1 MGNTD
6 EYKQFEQQWIAEI
19 EAGNPSTMEKG
30 NRFSCK
36 LITQWLDI
44 DKDDDRI
51 TYCDGTADGGIDLAY
66 LEMAEDQTDDKEEIV
81 SGDTW
86 YLVQSKYGS
95 AFKGVSSLLE
105 ESQKVI
111 DTLDGKRPKLNSLAQ
126 GIKEKLDT
134 FRSKATPGK
143 DRIVLVFASSELLND
158 EQKRAVQDVQA
169 MGQSRLGTVFNVET
183 VSVKT
188 IFDRLSD
195 AVDYKLKLTTTL
207 HPTGEDLW
215 VGTTRLLDLYEF
227 LSSYKEKT
235 GDLDQI
241 FQKNVRKFLGNR
253 KKVNQT
259 MQKTLKGE
267 EDKSSPR
274 YFGLYN
280 NGITLV
286 VKNAEKKT
294 PNNKKTY
301 WLLHDPYIVNGCQTT
316 RSIWDVLDRQLNSG
330 GSGESQ
336 ELNAWMKEIE
346 KAVVVTKIA
355 KVGPENPKLLGSI
368 TRYTNSQNA
377 VSGKDFISLEDN
389 FQKWAK
395 EMGEKH
401 GIFLEIQRGAWDS
414 QKAKK
419 KSSITYNDHA
429 NAFDLLKIFAAGWLS
444 EAGTAFGR
452 NAAFVPEGSIFKK
465 ITGIDGADADG
476 NPFGTNDLLAAYH
489 LMKIT
494 QNSGFG
500 RGAKEASRRQTKYL
514 FYSIFIGLLKWVLD
528 RGGFRSGPRDISK
541 MVVFLS
547 NDDMIE
553 LLNKFVNSV
562 LVIIDGYFS
571 SADTK
576 SIYTEESFQNFNN
589 NVNGYLKWEK
599 IGKSHIECP
608 NLYYRI
614 DIEKSVLQRKN
625 GTSKSLFDLIVEAIE
640 KSIPKK

>member
-1 MGNTD
+1 MENSID
-6 EYKQFEQQWIAEI
+6 YKQFAQEWIAEI
-19 EAGNPSTMEKG
+19 DAGNPTSVEKG
-30 NRFSCK
+30 NRFACK
-36 LITQWLDI
+36 LITQWLNI
-44 DKDDDRI
+44 EKDDDNI

-95 AFKGVSSLLE
+95 AFKGVSSIIE
-105 ESQKVI
+105 ESQKII

-126 GIKEKLDT
+126 GIKEKLDA

-143 DRIVLVFASSELLND
+143 DRIVLVFATSEPLND
-158 EQKRAVQDVQA
+158 DQKRAVQDVQA
-169 MGQSRLGTVFNVET
+169 MGQNRLGQVFNVET

-188 IFDRLSD
+188 IFDRLGD

-207 HPTGEDLW
+207 HQTGEDLW

-227 LSSYKEKT
+227 LCSYKEKT

-253 KKVNQT
+253 KKVNQI

-267 EDKSSPR
+267 EEKSSPR

-280 NGITLV
+280 NGITFV
-286 VKNAEKKT
+286 VKDAV
-294 PNNKKTY
+294 NKKNKNKKIE
-301 WLLHDPYIVNGCQTT
+301 WELHDPYIVNGCQTT

-336 ELNAWMKEIE
+336 SLNAWMNEIE

-355 KVGPENPKLLGSI
+355 KVGPENPKLLDSI

-395 EMGEKH
+395 EMGEMY
-401 GIFLEIQRGAWDS
+401 GIFLEIQRGGWDS

-452 NAAFVPEGSIFKK
+452 NAAFVPEGTIFKK
-465 ITGIDGADADG
+465 ITGIEGADPD
-476 NPFGTNDLLAAYH
+476 PFGANDLLAAYY

-494 QNSGFG
+494 HDSGFG
-500 RGAKEASRRQTKYL
+500 RGAKEVTRRQTKYL
-514 FYSIFIGLLKWVLD
+514 FYSIFIGLLKWIMD
-528 RGGFRSGPRDISK
+528 SGGFRISLRDISK
-541 MVVFLS
+541 TVVYLS
-547 NDDMIE
+547 NEDQKD

-562 LVIIDGYFS
+562 LVVIDGYFNN
-571 SADTK
+571 ADKK
-576 SIYTEESFQNFNN
+576 SIYTEESYQSFNSN
-589 NVNGYLKWEK
+589 LNSYLKWER
-599 IGKSHIECP
+599 IGKSENDCP
-608 NLYYRI
+608 NLYFK
-614 DIEKSVLQRKN
+614 IEVAKMFLQNKN
-625 GTSKSLFDLIVEAIE
+625 GTNKSLYDMIVDTISNCNS
-640 KSIPKK
+640 K